1 MSPIVQELTLLPTE
15 EKMHIVQELWDSIAA
30 DEAKISV
37 SEEDKAEIRRRIE
50 LYRRGELKTES
61 WPEMRAR
68 IVANRS

>member
-30 DEAKISV
+30 DEAKIPV
-37 SEEDKAEIRRRIE
+37 SEEDKAEIRRRLE

-61 WPEMRAR
+61 WADMRAR
-68 IVANRS
+68 IVANRP